1 MVMHVIPEVSMCGR
15 PLACGTEESD
25 AEAER

>member
-1 MVMHVIPEVSMCGR
+1 MVMHVIPEVPMCGR
-15 PLACGTEESD
+15 PLAYGTEESD